1 MTANF
6 VFQWLQWG
14 IDSNVVNDE
23 GHTALEEV
31 NLFTSSNAS
40 SEIKHI
46 LKGKFVISPKR
57 KVKEGLII
65 VHLHIPVN
73 NYIAK
78 WRFGAWDMQGLPLEA
93 GQPAPAPSNTPMAG
107 NPRNLTRTHPP
118 PLRQVSIHFSHWKS
132 VG

>member
-1 MTANF
+1 MFFYGCFFSACKPTLEGLSHDEWLLNTTMTANF
-6 VFQWLQWG
+6 VFQLLQWG

-57 KVKEGLII
+57 KVEEGLVV
-65 VHLHIPVN
+65 VHLHTPVN

-78 WRFGAWDMQGLPLEA
+78 
-93 GQPAPAPSNTPMAG
+93 
-107 NPRNLTRTHPP
+107 
-118 PLRQVSIHFSHWKS
+118 
-132 VG
+132 

>member
-1 MTANF
+1 MVIEYHGDSKL

-57 KVKEGLII
+57 KVEESLVI
-65 VHLHIPVN
+65 VHLHIPIN
-73 NYIAK
+73 KYIAQ
-78 WRFGAWDMQGLPLEA
+78 WRLSARDMQGLP
-93 GQPAPAPSNTPMAG
+93 
-107 NPRNLTRTHPP
+107 R
-118 PLRQVSIHFSHWKS
+118 
-132 VG
+132 